1 MLKIRDVMC
10 KTVVSVKEDLS
21 IQEAITLLNERHV
34 GSLVVVDDEQ
44 KCVGIFTERDAI
56 RIAATKFS
64 TNQPLSK
71 VMSRHVVSITLESSY
86 EEAKRLI
93 LSHNIRHL
101 PVTDQTGKLVGLFS
115 VRAFFDEI
123 LGFKTPMTSAT

>member
-1 MLKIRDVMC
+1 MC

-64 TNQPLSK
+64 PTHPLSK